1 MKIDAEKSEF
11 LEEMLEHWQEQKLLS
26 PADVEKLRSSYETK
40 HFDWRRL
47 AQYSFWI
54 AMACGVISL
63 GALLVDNKVLKYL
76 ESLYQTSDGVI
87 SLLSAVAAGYLYYLS
102 FKRKKTKSQE
112 VFSNEA
118 LGFTAVMLTANAIA
132 YLGKAIHASGTHF
145 SLLLL
150 IAVFIYGILA
160 YIFQSRLIWAFA
172 LISLGAWFGTESG
185 YLSRGNW
192 YFIGMNYPLRF
203 VCFGLV
209 LTASSFLMK
218 GASTPIKSFSL
229 FRKRTFSE
237 TSLTE
242 NATASE
248 VNSLDTAS
256 SSPPSALHRT
266 SPEATKEGE
275 SLTAK
280 ESSAIPSDRSLGHF
294 FQITYIIGMMY
305 LFFSLWLLSV
315 FGNFGTLEEWYGV
328 KQLSLFYW
336 AIISAAACVISI
348 FIGLKYRDDIA
359 REFGITFLFINLYTR
374 YFEYF
379 WDSWH
384 KALFFCVLAASF
396 WIIGRKAEKIWNLEF
411 LKQ

>member
-26 PADVEKLRSSYETK
+26 SADVEKLRSSYETK

-87 SLLSAVAAGYLYYLS
+87 SLLSAIAAGYLYYLS

-118 LGFTAVMLTANAIA
+118 LVFTAVMLTANAIA
-132 YLGKAIHASGTHF
+132 YLGKAIHAGGTHF

-150 IAVFIYGILA
+150 IALAIYGILA
-160 YIFQSRLIWAFA
+160 YVFQSRLIWAFA

-218 GASTPIKSFSL
+218 GSSRPVKSFSL
-229 FRKRTFSE
+229 FRRRTLSE
-237 TSLTE
+237 TSSSEST
-242 NATASE
+242 TA
-248 VNSLDTAS
+248 
-256 SSPPSALHRT
+256 
-266 SPEATKEGE
+266 PEPI
-275 SLTAK
+275 K
-280 ESSAIPSDRSLGHF
+280 ESAAIITSDRSLGHF

-336 AIISAAACVISI
+336 AIVSAAACVISI

>member
-1 MKIDAEKSEF
+1 MKIDSEKTEF
-11 LEEMLEHWQEQKLLS
+11 LEEMLEHWQAQKLLS
-26 PADVEKLRSSYETK
+26 PAEVARLRNSYETK

-76 ESLYQTSDGVI
+76 ESLYQTSDGAI
-87 SLLSAVAAGYLYYLS
+87 SLLSAVAAGYFYFIG
-102 FKRKKTKSQE
+102 FKRKKTKSRQ

-118 LGFTAVMLTANAIA
+118 LVFTAVMLTANAIA
-132 YLGKAIHASGTHF
+132 YLGKAIQSSGDHF
-145 SLLLL
+145 SWLLL

-160 YIFQSRLIWAFA
+160 YIFQSRLIWAFV

-203 VCFGLV
+203 VCFGLL
-209 LTASSFLMK
+209 LTALSFLMK
-218 GASTPIKSFSL
+218 GASSPIHNFTL
-229 FRKRTFSE
+229 FRNKSTKDAKDLKTFSPDRLE
-237 TSLTE
+237 LKAEAVIGLSDQ
-242 NATASE
+242 SP
-248 VNSLDTAS
+248 S
-256 SSPPSALHRT
+256 SSNMDLNT
-266 SPEATKEGE
+266 QPEK
-275 SLTAK
+275 
-280 ESSAIPSDRSLGHF
+280 RSLAYF
-294 FQITYIIGMMY
+294 FQVTYIIGMMY
-305 LFFSLWLLSV
+305 LFISLWFLSV
-315 FGNFGTLEEWYGV
+315 FGNFGTLEEWYTV
-328 KQLSLFYW
+328 KQISLFYW
-336 AIISAAACVISI
+336 AIISATVCGISI

-379 WDSWH
+379 WDNWH
-384 KALFFCVLAASF
+384 KALFFSVLAASF

-411 LKQ
+411 LK